1 MKGSIITA
9 LCREQ
14 IYSTY
19 VIIKMINEGTIGLSE
34 GIGLDLCKITPYL

>member
-19 VIIKMINEGTIGLSE
+19 IIIKMINEGTWRLSE
-34 GIGLDLCKITPYL
+34 GIGFDLYKITQYL

>member
-1 MKGSIITA
+1 MKGSIIAA

-19 VIIKMINEGTIGLSE
+19 IIIKMINEGTRGLSE
-34 GIGLDLCKITPYL
+34 GIGLALYKITPYL